1 MPSIVAF
8 IPARSGSKGVPH
20 KNIKPLGGHSLIEWS
35 IAACKATSSIS
46 RIFVSTDSADYAQVS
61 LGLGAEVPFLR
72 PAEIAGDQSTDFD
85 FIKHA
90 LDWLSQNDAEPDFI
104 VHIRP
109 TTPFRDPAIIDLAV
123 AEFINNSKATSL
135 RSVHP
140 MSESAY
146 KTFEIGLGGQLKR
159 LASESTE
166 LDSANNS
173 RQQFPTTYI
182 ANGYVDVLSTRFI
195 RNMNLLHGNHVLPF
209 ITPMVLE
216 VDTYDDFSILEW
228 QLQNCPELG
237 TRLFI

>member
-1 MPSIVAF
+1 MYKIF
-8 IPARSGSKGVPH
+8 IINLQS
-20 KNIKPLGGHSLIEWS
+20 NIERKLHMQKMLEGRGI
-35 IAACKATSSIS
+35 
-46 RIFVSTDSADYAQVS
+46 TDY
-61 LGLGAEVPFLR
+61 E
-72 PAEIAGDQSTDFD
+72 

-90 LDWLSQNDAEPDFI
+90 LDWLLQNDAEPDFI

-123 AEFINNSKATSL
+123 AEFIDNSQATSL

-159 LASESTE
+159 LASESSE

-173 RQQFPTTYI
+173 RQQFPSTYI

-195 RNMNLLHGNHVLPF
+195 RNTHLIHGNHVLPF
-209 ITPMVLE
+209 ITPMVFE
-216 VDTYDDFSILEW
+216 VDTNDDFSMLEW